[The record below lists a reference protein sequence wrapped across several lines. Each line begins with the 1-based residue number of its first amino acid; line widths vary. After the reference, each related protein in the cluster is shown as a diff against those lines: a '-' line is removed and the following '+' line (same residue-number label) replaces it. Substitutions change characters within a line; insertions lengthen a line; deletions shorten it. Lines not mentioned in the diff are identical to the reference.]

1 MQNTYCLEKLKVK
14 QHSSQKFWPTSV
26 GKSRQI
32 SAHSSLYLTLPCNNI
47 FSRSKQETQRVLE
60 WRSCNNKTLE
70 SRISFR
76 VISPALLDVCF
87 KRCPIT
93 SDVVKDPKPRNPR
106 GTTSTFK
113 SPTRTRPRKL
123 IPEQNPKPD
132 IQTPKPRKSPKV
144 LNLYI
149 KYLKNTIKINNK
161 NLEKFFFKIYY
172 IFFFPST
179 FKSQKNNANIFVEF
193 FF

>member
-1 MQNTYCLEKLKVK
+1 MHDCRMMQGSKRFNDNIIKIVA
-14 QHSSQKFWPTSV
+14 
-26 GKSRQI
+26 I
-32 SAHSSLYLTLPCNNI
+32 LP
-47 FSRSKQETQRVLE
+47 F
-60 WRSCNNKTLE
+60 
-70 SRISFR
+70 
-76 VISPALLDVCF
+76 ALLS
-87 KRCPIT
+87 

-193 FF
+193 FLKKKSQKITFN

>member
-1 MQNTYCLEKLKVK
+1 MRKVK
-14 QHSSQKFWPTSV
+14 R
-26 GKSRQI
+26 GKIQS
-32 SAHSSLYLTLPCNNI
+32 
-47 FSRSKQETQRVLE
+47 
-60 WRSCNNKTLE
+60 
-70 SRISFR
+70 
-76 VISPALLDVCF
+76 
-87 KRCPIT
+87 

-161 NLEKFFFKIYY
+161 SLEKFFFKIYY

-179 FKSQKNNANIFVEF
+179 FKSQKNNANIFVELF
-193 FF
+193 FKKKNHKKSLLIKNFGDILTKIWKPETPIPRGENTRTRKNPKSKTRPRPRPRNVYPEPAPTFAPRLHH

>member
-70 SRISFR
+70 SRMIFR
-76 VISPALLDVCF
+76 VTSPALLDVCF
-87 KRCPIT
+87 KRCPHIWT
-93 SDVVKDPKPRNPR
+93 KTVFKTMVKVYCNSERYILVSSCIRN
-106 GTTSTFK
+106 TTTNQHILLSFWCLYLN
-113 SPTRTRPRKL
+113 KL
-123 IPEQNPKPD
+123 YGSKLLQVSIN
-132 IQTPKPRKSPKV
+132 
-144 LNLYI
+144 
-149 KYLKNTIKINNK
+149 KINMK
-161 NLEKFFFKIYY
+161 K
-172 IFFFPST
+172 
-179 FKSQKNNANIFVEF
+179 
-193 FF
+193 

>member
-1 MQNTYCLEKLKVK
+1 MYEA
-14 QHSSQKFWPTSV
+14 SQIDCSKDSVTNMKILFEMCPFSLTKTSMYV
-26 GKSRQI
+26 LFYVRHVIFASR
-32 SAHSSLYLTLPCNNI
+32 LV
-47 FSRSKQETQRVLE
+47 RK
-60 WRSCNNKTLE
+60 
-70 SRISFR
+70 RI
-76 VISPALLDVCF
+76 VN
-87 KRCPIT
+87 
-93 SDVVKDPKPRNPR
+93 SDGVKDPKPRNPR

-161 NLEKFFFKIYY
+161 SLEKFFFKIYY

-193 FF
+193 LTTSAYEWS